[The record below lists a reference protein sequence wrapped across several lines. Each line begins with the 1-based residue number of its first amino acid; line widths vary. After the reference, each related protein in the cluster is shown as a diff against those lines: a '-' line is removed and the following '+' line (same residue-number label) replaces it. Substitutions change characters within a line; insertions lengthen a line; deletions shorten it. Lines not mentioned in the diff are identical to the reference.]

1 MATIN
6 VLVDGGKANAGP
18 PIGPALGP
26 LGINAMDVVNAINEK
41 TKDLQGIQIPVKIII
56 DNKKKFTIEVGS
68 PQTSA
73 LIKKELN
80 LKTAT
85 GKAGTEVTGNL
96 SFEQIIKVSKAKY
109 PQLISKDLKSA
120 VKEIAGTCRTMGV
133 TIDNLPVNEVIKLID
148 QGTYDS
154 KFS

>member
-41 TKDLQGIQIPVKIII
+41 TKDLQGMQIPVKIII

-96 SFEQIIKVSKAKY
+96 SFDQILKISKAKF
-109 PQLISKDLKSA
+109 PQLISKEQKSA
-120 VKEIAGTCRTMGV
+120 VKEIAGSCRTMGV
-133 TIDNLPVNEVIKLID
+133 TIDNLPIKEVIKLID

>member
-41 TKDLQGIQIPVKIII
+41 TKDFVNMQIPVKIHI
-56 DNKKKFTIEVGS
+56 DSKKKFTIEVGS

-85 GKAGTEVTGNL
+85 GKSGTEVTGNL
-96 SFEQIIKVSKAKY
+96 SFDQLLKVVKAKY
-109 PQLISKDLKSA
+109 PQLISINQKSA
-120 VKEIAGTCRTMGV
+120 IKEVIGTCRTMGV
-133 TIDNLPVNEVIKLID
+133 TIDNLPPKEITDLINK
-148 QGTYDS
+148 GTYDS